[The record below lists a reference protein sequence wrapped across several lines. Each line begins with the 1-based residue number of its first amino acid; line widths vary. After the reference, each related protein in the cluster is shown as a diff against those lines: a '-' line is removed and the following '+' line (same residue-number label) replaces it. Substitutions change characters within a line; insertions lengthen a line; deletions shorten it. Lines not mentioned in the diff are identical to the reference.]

1 MSKLDQAIMLATEA
15 HAGQMDKA
23 GLPYILHPLAVMLS
37 MSTDA
42 DRIVAV
48 LHDVVED
55 TSVTLEDISK
65 QFGRSAA
72 VSVDALTHRKGESNL
87 EYWQR
92 VKDHEQA
99 LRVKRGDIG
108 HNTSPARM
116 ECLPPSEQDRL
127 QEKYKK
133 ALDFLES

>member
-1 MSKLDQAIMLATEA
+1 MLAVDA

-23 GLPYILHPLAVMLS
+23 GLPYILHPLAVMLR

-48 LHDVVED
+48 LHDTVED
-55 TSVTLEDISK
+55 TSVTLDDVCR
-65 QFGRSAA
+65 QFGRSVA

-87 EYWQR
+87 EHWQR

-99 LRVKRGDIG
+99 LRVKLEDVG

-116 ECLPPSEQDRL
+116 ECLHPDHADRL
-127 QEKYKK
+127 KEKYRK
-133 ALDFLES
+133 ALDFLNS

>member
-15 HAGQMDKA
+15 HAGQFDKA

-37 MSTDA
+37 MSTDE

-55 TSVTLEDISK
+55 TSVTLDDIAT
-65 QFGRSAA
+65 QFGLSVA
-72 VSVDALTHRKGESNL
+72 VSVDALSHRKGESNL

-99 LRVKRGDIG
+99 LRVKRADIG
-108 HNTSPARM
+108 HNTSLDRM
-116 ECLPPSEQDRL
+116 ECLHPKEQDRL

>member
-1 MSKLDQAIMLATEA
+1 
-15 HAGQMDKA
+15 
-23 GLPYILHPLAVMLS
+23 
-37 MSTDA
+37 
-42 DRIVAV
+42 
-48 LHDVVED
+48 VVED